1 MRNSEWTSS
10 DFLPY
15 CKQQITAILI
25 NFIQDSKQ
33 APWNIQYCWLLLIDS
48 FDYRNIL
55 DSNKK
60 YSKNFQDLHSMYVY
74 WLLNIGK
81 GAKVA
86 LKKNNINIAPKG
98 DD

>member
-1 MRNSEWTSS
+1 
-10 DFLPY
+10 
-15 CKQQITAILI
+15 
-25 NFIQDSKQ
+25 
-33 APWNIQYCWLLLIDS
+33 
-48 FDYRNIL
+48 
-55 DSNKK
+55 
-60 YSKNFQDLHSMYVY
+60 MYVY